1 MSRPVTRQ
9 ISLAQARRWFAEEL
23 RVTSPVRRNEAVVD
37 AFAAVPR
44 ERFLGP
50 GPWRLIPFT
59 RIDDPYLTPDDDPA
73 WIYHDV
79 LVSIDPKRGLNNG
92 QPSLWARL
100 FDQLDL
106 EPGER
111 VLQVGAG
118 TGYYTAILAE
128 MVGAQ
133 GKVIAVEH
141 DRDLAERAEDN
152 LSPWPQVEVVNGD
165 GTTHDP
171 GRVDVI
177 VAFAGATHPAPMWLE
192 RLKPGGRLMMPL
204 TGGNRWGFFLKATRK
219 GKSFRATS
227 LGRCGFFHC
236 IGGRDDKAAARLE
249 KAVTALKGQP
259 VPITDL
265 YTGKPPAARKR
276 EVWYAGPGFWL
287 GASKELSRSA
297 RPSSRAT
304 PARRRSAK
312 AGP

>member
-287 GASKELSRSA
+287 GASKEPSRSA